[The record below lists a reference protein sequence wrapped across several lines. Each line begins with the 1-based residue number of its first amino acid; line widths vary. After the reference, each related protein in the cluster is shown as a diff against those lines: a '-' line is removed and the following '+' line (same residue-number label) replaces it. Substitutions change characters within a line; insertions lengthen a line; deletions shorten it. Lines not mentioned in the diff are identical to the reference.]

1 VEFSVVNRTAGDSR
15 IWDILI
21 ELSFLAFLL
30 AGYYKGDPRLAGIPF
45 DLTIVFFAASFLLI
59 FLRFVMQPRIAAP
72 AIPFIL
78 LFGLL
83 AGFLLL
89 SSVYSRLPSVGLEKG
104 LRFLILTGWA
114 AMAPLFFMKKESFQR
129 LPIYLIGFALISAGD
144 GILRYLVSPNSR
156 VYGFGSNYGS
166 FSQFVAIAFPFAFV
180 YLLKGKNIFQTII
193 SLVVCSLLIF
203 SVMLSEGKAGIL
215 GIVLTVILMPLFYQ
229 APKKRK
235 TIFFILFLVVA
246 LSALFIF
253 SSYFQGTYTRFS
265 SLIEGQ
271 EDRYELFS
279 GAIELW
285 QSHLW
290 IGAGASGYAV
300 LFPRVFPNPL
310 EAYPHSLFLEVAC
323 EQGIAGLLLLFS
335 TIGYALVLFLQHRFG
350 RDPQIF
356 AALLA
361 AFISLIFFA
370 FISKSIIE
378 SRTFFYVCGLMVSF
392 ATLGYRNGELE
403 WKHPVVAPI
412 ESKP

>member
-1 VEFSVVNRTAGDSR
+1 MELSVVNRTAGDSR

-30 AGYYKGDPRLAGIPF
+30 AGYYKGDPRLVGIPF

-59 FLRFVMQPRIAAP
+59 FLRFIMQPRIAAP

-104 LRFLILTGWA
+104 LRFLVLTGWGA
-114 AMAPLFFMKKESFQR
+114 IAPLFFMKEESFRR
-129 LPIYLIGFALISAGD
+129 LPFYLIGFALVSAGD
-144 GILRYLVSPNSR
+144 GVLRYLVSPNSR

-166 FSQFVAIAFPFAFV
+166 FSQFVAVAFPFAFV
-180 YLLKGKNIFQTII
+180 YLLKGKNVLQTIV
-193 SLVVCSLLIF
+193 SLAVCSLLIY

-215 GIVLTVILMPLFYQ
+215 GIVLTVLLMPLFYQ
-229 APKKRK
+229 APRKRK
-235 TIFFILFLVVA
+235 TLILVLFLVMA
-246 LSALFIF
+246 LATLFLF
-253 SSYFQGTYTRFS
+253 SSSFQGTFTRFS
-265 SLIEGQ
+265 SMIEGQ
-271 EDRYELFS
+271 DDRYELFS
-279 GAIELW
+279 GALELW

-290 IGAGASGYAV
+290 IGSGAAGYAV

-323 EQGIAGLLLLFS
+323 EQGIVGLLLLFA
-335 TIGYALVLFLQHRFG
+335 TIGYALTLFLKYRYG
-350 RDPQIF
+350 KDPQMF

-361 AFISLIFFA
+361 AFVSLIFFA
-370 FISKSIIE
+370 IVSKSILE
-378 SRTFFYVCGLMVSF
+378 SKIFFYVVGLMVAF
-392 ATLGYRNGELE
+392 TVLPGDTIERTNAT
-403 WKHPVVAPI
+403 
-412 ESKP
+412 STM